1 MKKLT
6 HSESEIVKSVNELEA
21 GVSADEICR
30 RLNVSRATLYQWKR
44 KYGGLEVSQLKKL
57 KELEEEN
64 AKLKKMYA
72 NLALDNEILREV
84 IEKNSRAEWYYES
97 TKDDSEV
104 EAAIRQKAEVTN
116 EGFWKIFRLIRKDGH
131 PWNHKK
137 VHRVYEAIHF
147 NKRKP
152 LRKRLPA
159 RVKNPLVTPDQNSFH
174 MNFKIGAM
182 ETESKFCTRSPGVR
196 LRTATSNDLSDRTE
210 DRLMRTG

>member
-84 IEKNSRAEWYYES
+84 IEKNSDARGPQG
-97 TKDDSEV
+97 DCGRDSRGTRHQHYSGV
-104 EAAIRQKAEVTN
+104 QI
-116 EGFWKIFRLIRKDGH
+116 DGH
-131 PWNHKK
+131 PQ
-137 VHRVYEAIHF
+137 VVLL
-147 NKRKP
+147 
-152 LRKRLPA
+152 LRIY
-159 RVKNPLVTPDQNSFH
+159 Q
-174 MNFKIGAM
+174 G
-182 ETESKFCTRSPGVR
+182 
-196 LRTATSNDLSDRTE
+196 
-210 DRLMRTG
+210 